1 MKRKYYILG
10 FLATL
15 CLLGTSYYAWTLYDA
30 HRKQVTEW
38 NEGAKA
44 AFEEALWLEVNK
56 RAEVPIYYVSSGEEG
71 MITLKTRIPD
81 SVSVMTVK
89 GWRRYKIA
97 RHKYE
102 NSLTKE
108 TKNRGNIS
116 VLFEKYPLSI
126 DSLSFHWN
134 RILCDKQIPVNN
146 RIRYVYTDLDLRDDT
161 LYSSVGQQLS
171 RMDSLTVKY
180 MGFRCEHAVTAYVS
194 YPYCLDDLAYGDWCI
209 LMFPWLLL
217 VLLFIAYPK
226 LEVLAKRKMVY
237 EKVIERTVEK
247 EIVVNTEVHVMDVQ
261 MDKVGIFQL
270 PDGTVFDSVV
280 GLLKKHELQQRLQPQ
295 SVSLLKLFL
304 SNEGHQI
311 SSEEICMKLW
321 NDTGYSYRL
330 HSAISR
336 LRSDLKAV
344 KSELFVSNSYGLY
357 ELKMPISS
365 KNHEN

>member
-1 MKRKYYILG
+1 M
-10 FLATL
+10 
-15 CLLGTSYYAWTLYDA
+15 
-30 HRKQVTEW
+30 
-38 NEGAKA
+38 
-44 AFEEALWLEVNK
+44 VN
-56 RAEVPIYYVSSGEEG
+56 
-71 MITLKTRIPD
+71 
-81 SVSVMTVK
+81 
-89 GWRRYKIA
+89 
-97 RHKYE
+97 
-102 NSLTKE
+102 
-108 TKNRGNIS
+108 
-116 VLFEKYPLSI
+116 
-126 DSLSFHWN
+126 
-134 RILCDKQIPVNN
+134 
-146 RIRYVYTDLDLRDDT
+146 
-161 LYSSVGQQLS
+161 
-171 RMDSLTVKY
+171 
-180 MGFRCEHAVTAYVS
+180 
-194 YPYCLDDLAYGDWCI
+194 
-209 LMFPWLLL
+209 
-217 VLLFIAYPK
+217 
-226 LEVLAKRKMVY
+226 

-247 EIVVNTEVHVMDVQ
+247 EIVVKTEVHVMDVQ